1 MINRIIT
8 SKRSWMALTGILIVI
23 ILFWSWLQHPLPK
36 YEGKIELEGLTSS
49 VDVFFA
55 EWAVPHVFAQNEDD
69 LFYVWNAII
78 KEKIVVVDGEFESSK
93 QK

>member
-49 VDVFFA
+49 VDVYF
-55 EWAVPHVFAQNEDD
+55 
-69 LFYVWNAII
+69 
-78 KEKIVVVDGEFESSK
+78 
-93 QK
+93 